1 MEKFDDKI
9 LKNYDLIKKLEEVIP
24 LKKAELELKL
34 WKKIKQILNKKI
46 SGIDFSKNDKNDDE
60 NKIIK
65 NLSYSGE
72 VSILET
78 KWFEHKNL
86 ESIHFG
92 IGKNNCKD
100 YFYLYLIPS
109 DINHRDYPEFYNF
122 YKELKKNK
130 KNFHW
135 NQAKYNIYKI
145 FPKNSELFK
154 DKENDKI
161 LFSFSNES
169 FYNILDEKKLG
180 IIAQKISDIIYE
192 EISKFQEFKNRYN

>member
-34 WKKIKQILNKKI
+34 WEKIKQILNKKI

-92 IGKNNCKD
+92 IGKNNSKD
-100 YFYLYLIPS
+100 YFYLYLIPRDS
-109 DINHRDYPEFYNF
+109 NHRDYPEFYNF

-135 NQAKYNIYKI
+135 NQAKYNVYKI